1 MGDFLTKVTD
11 PELANLDGLT
21 AGTAT
26 ASKALI
32 LGANKNVDVIAVA
45 DLKLGAGAG
54 TSVTS
59 DAGELNLLDGSVAG
73 TAVASK
79 ALVLGA
85 DKNVDV
91 IAVADLKLGA
101 GAGTSV
107 TSSASEIN
115 TLASS
120 GITNADLVKLHAV
133 TASKDEINTLTS
145 SGVSNA
151 DLVKLHAVTASKDE
165 INTLA
170 SSGVSNADLVKL
182 HAVTADYSE
191 LNLIDGSVAGTAV
204 ASKALVLGA
213 SKNVD
218 ELLITNLKLTTGTP
232 VNAVNAYATLTFT
245 GSVSDAETIT
255 IGADVYE
262 FDTGGG
268 VTEGHIAVDV
278 SGGATAPAAVT
289 ALVAAITVSGTEP
302 VSAIDGEGDIVVV
315 TADVAGVAAESILVS
330 KSCTNAS
337 WGADTHLENGVD
349 GTVITGEGI
358 WFKDASY
365 IYYATAANTI
375 VDKNWRRIA
384 LGSAY

>member
-1 MGDFLTKVTD
+1 LGDFLTKVTD
-11 PELANLDGLT
+11 PELAKLDGLT

-26 ASKALI
+26 ASKVLI

-45 DLKLGAGAG
+45 DLKLGADAG

-59 DAGELNLLDGSVAG
+59 TAAELNILHGATLDVNELNLLDGSVVG

-79 ALVLGA
+79 VLSLGT

-91 IAVADLKLGA
+91 LAIADLKLGS

-107 TSSASEIN
+107 TATAGEIN

-120 GITNADLVKLHAV
+120 GISNADLVKLHAV
-133 TASKDEINTLTS
+133 TASKDEINTLT
-145 SGVSNA
+145 
-151 DLVKLHAVTASKDE
+151 
-165 INTLA
+165 

-218 ELLITNLKLTTGTP
+218 ELLITNLKLTTGSP

-245 GSVSDAETIT
+245 GSVSDTETIT

-289 ALVAAITVSGTEP
+289 ALVSAITASATEP
-302 VSAIDGEGDIVVV
+302 VSAVDGEGDTVVV
-315 TADVAGVAAESILVS
+315 TADVAGITAESILVS

-349 GTVITGEGI
+349 GTVIAGEGI
-358 WFKDASY
+358 WFKDSSY
-365 IYYATAANTI
+365 IYYATTANT
-375 VDKNWRRIA
+375 VADKNWRRIA